1 MTDQPGQPRGRRS
14 ESCVW
19 ENCSSRGDGRSVVV
33 EEMGKLYYQSGL
45 ESCSNI
51 GDGRNVL
58 VDGRA
63 EVIEG
68 AGELQ

>member
-1 MTDQPGQPRGRRS
+1 
-14 ESCVW
+14 
-19 ENCSSRGDGRSVVV
+19 
-33 EEMGKLYYQSGL
+33 MGKLYYQSGL

-51 GDGRNVL
+51 GDGRTVV

-68 AGELQ
+68 AGEL